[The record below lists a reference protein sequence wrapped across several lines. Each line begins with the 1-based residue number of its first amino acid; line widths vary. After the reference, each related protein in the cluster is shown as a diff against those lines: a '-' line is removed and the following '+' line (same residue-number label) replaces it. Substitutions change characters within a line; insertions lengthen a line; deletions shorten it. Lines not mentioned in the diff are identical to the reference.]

1 MLEQEAPPGNA
12 PSMIISM
19 IGIKVFLGWR
29 LDMLISPMFIVM
41 EFCRMRGY
49 TIVNKWFQRMW
60 QYIILKFPKVLWLL
74 IVVMELIYTFV
85 NGSSIL
91 NLFSHFHVQK
101 LKNTSNWE
109 TKKNKKKNKNFS
121 HVLWNLENS
130 LKQENLQCICYHDMY
145 YIGLV
150 VFTKLQKIHGQH
162 SG

>member
-1 MLEQEAPPGNA
+1 MLEQEAPPGKA

-19 IGIKVFLGWR
+19 IGIIAFFGWW

-41 EFCRMRGY
+41 EVCRMRGY

-60 QYIILKFPKVLWLL
+60 QYIILKFPKVLWPL

-109 TKKNKKKNKNFS
+109 TKKNKKKIRT
-121 HVLWNLENS
+121 S
-130 LKQENLQCICYHDMY
+130 LMY
-145 YIGLV
+145 YE
-150 VFTKLQKIHGQH
+150 TWKIVWNKKICNV
-162 SG
+162 SVTMICTI

>member
-1 MLEQEAPPGNA
+1 
-12 PSMIISM
+12 MIISM
-19 IGIKVFLGWR
+19 IGIIAFFGWW

-41 EFCRMRGY
+41 EVCRMRGY

-60 QYIILKFPKVLWLL
+60 QYIILKFPKVLWPL

-109 TKKNKKKNKNFS
+109 TKKNKKKIRT
-121 HVLWNLENS
+121 S
-130 LKQENLQCICYHDMY
+130 LMY
-145 YIGLV
+145 YE
-150 VFTKLQKIHGQH
+150 TWKIVWNKKICNV
-162 SG
+162 SVTMICTI

>member
-19 IGIKVFLGWR
+19 IGIKVFLGWW

-60 QYIILKFPKVLWLL
+60 QYIRLKFPKVLWPL

-109 TKKNKKKNKNFS
+109 TKKNKNFS
-121 HVLWNLENS
+121 HVLWNLENC